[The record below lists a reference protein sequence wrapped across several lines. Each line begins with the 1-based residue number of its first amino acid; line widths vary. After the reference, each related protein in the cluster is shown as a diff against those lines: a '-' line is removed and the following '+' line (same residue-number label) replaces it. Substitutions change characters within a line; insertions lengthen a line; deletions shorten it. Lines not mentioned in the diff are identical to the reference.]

1 MGHLAEELVDAVLI
15 QAEDD
20 VVVALSRRRSRLD
33 ERQSLRN
40 VLKMSSAAVRRRCP
54 LTTSTDYLAIEGG
67 RLARGDDKLDRDTR
81 CINFSRSCDE
91 FWARGDV
98 EKSRRAEA
106 RRRCTLTT
114 LTSRLAIEDGRAE

>member
-54 LTTSTDYLAIEGG
+54 FNDVNGLLGD
-67 RLARGDDKLDRDTR
+67 RGWS
-81 CINFSRSCDE
+81 IGE
-91 FWARGDV
+91 
-98 EKSRRAEA
+98 RR
-106 RRRCTLTT
+106 
-114 LTSRLAIEDGRAE
+114 